1 MTSKT
6 RWRTSSRATRR
17 PASRMVRKVGERWP
31 AFGPLLM
38 ARFSQAIFLWQSG
51 RLCQP
56 TFVHQADGIVVDAD
70 AGAFPMGML
79 R

>member
-1 MTSKT
+1 MTSRT
-6 RWRTSSRATRR
+6 RWRISSRATRR
-17 PASRMVRKVGERWP
+17 PASRLVRKVGERWP

-38 ARFSQAIFLWQSG
+38 ARFSRAIFLRQLG

-56 TFVHQADGIVVDAD
+56 AFVHQADGIVVDAD